1 MNGRRRPRVRLGQRI
16 APRFKGEPINTL
28 IPNILTVLALCSGMT
43 SIRFATL
50 DQFEWAVICIVIAG
64 IFDGLDGRMARFLG
78 GTSKFGAELDSLS
91 DFAAFGVA
99 PAVLVWYWSLR
110 YTGGIGWA
118 VCLLYATCCA
128 LRLARFNTAI
138 GDATLPPYAY
148 RYFQGVPAPA
158 GAGLALLPMMIEFQM
173 GFGVLQKTYFAGP
186 WMVLIALLMISRIPT
201 FSMKSIKIPK
211 EYVLPVFVALAVL
224 TAAVASYPWIV
235 LSIIGSWYLLS
246 IPVSVRNYQFLKRE
260 AERMQRGDPPP
271 PPPPPTQALPPVRTE
286 LGRTEL
292 PDEVE
297 PRPDRPSN

>member
-43 SIRFATL
+43 AIRFAML
-50 DQFEWAVICIVIAG
+50 DQFEWAVICVVIAG

-99 PAVLVWYWSLR
+99 PAVLVWYWSLKLA
-110 YTGGIGWA
+110 GGIGWA

-148 RYFQGVPAPA
+148 RYFQGVPAPS
-158 GAGLALLPMMIEFQM
+158 GAGLALLPLMLEFEM
-173 GFGVLQKTYFAGP
+173 GFGVLQKPIVAAP
-186 WMVLIALLMISRIPT
+186 WMVLIALLMVSRIPT
-201 FSMKSIKIPK
+201 FSLKSIKIPK
-211 EYVLPVFVALAVL
+211 QYVLPVFVGLAVL
-224 TAAVASYPWIV
+224 TAAVASYPWVV
-235 LSIIGSWYLLS
+235 LSIIGIWYLLS

-260 AERMQRGDPPP
+260 AERMKGGEPAPAAMP
-271 PPPPPTQALPPVRTE
+271 TTQALPPMRP
-286 LGRTEL
+286 EL

-297 PRPDRPSN
+297 PTRARDER

>member
-43 SIRFATL
+43 AIRFATL
-50 DQFEWAVICIVIAG
+50 DRFELAVTCVVIAG
-64 IFDGLDGRMARFLG
+64 IFDGLDGRMARLLG

-99 PAVLVWYWSLR
+99 PAVLVWYWSLKFA
-110 YTGGIGWA
+110 GGIGWA

-138 GDATLPPYAY
+138 GDPNLPPYAY
-148 RYFQGVPAPA
+148 RYFQGVPAPS
-158 GAGLALLPMMIEFQM
+158 GAGLAMLPMMIEFQM
-173 GFGVLQKTYFAGP
+173 EFGVLQKAIFAGP
-186 WMVLIALLMISRIPT
+186 WMVLIALLMVSRIPT
-201 FSMKSIKIPK
+201 FSLKSIKIPK
-211 EYVLPVFVALAVL
+211 HYVLPVFVGLAVL

-235 LSIIGSWYLLS
+235 LSIIGIWYLLS

-260 AERMQRGDPPP
+260 AERMKGGEPAPAAVA
-271 PPPPPTQALPPVRTE
+271 PTQALPPARAE
-286 LGRTEL
+286 F

-297 PRPDRPSN
+297 PFRERDQR

>member
-16 APRFKGEPINTL
+16 APRLKGEPINTL

-43 SIRFATL
+43 AIRFAML
-50 DQFEWAVICIVIAG
+50 DRYEMAVAFVVIAG
-64 IFDGLDGRMARFLG
+64 IFDGLDGRMARYLG
-78 GTSKFGAELDSLS
+78 GTSKFGAEFDSLS

-99 PAVLVWYWSLR
+99 PAIVVWYWSLR
-110 YTGGIGWA
+110 YAGGIGWA

-138 GDATLPPYAY
+138 GDPNLPPYAY

-158 GAGLALLPMMIEFQM
+158 GAGLAILPMMIEFEM
-173 GFGVLQKTYFAGP
+173 GFGVLQKPILAAP
-186 WMVLIALLMISRIPT
+186 WLALVAILMISRIPT
-201 FSMKSIKIPK
+201 FSMKSIKIPR
-211 EYVLPVFVALAVL
+211 EYVLPVFIGLAVL

-235 LSIIGSWYLLS
+235 LSIIGIWYLLS

-260 AERMQRGDPPP
+260 AERMRGEPPP
-271 PPPPPTQALPPVRTE
+271 PAPPPPTQALPPAMTE
-286 LGRTEL
+286 F

-297 PRPDRPSN
+297 PTRPREER